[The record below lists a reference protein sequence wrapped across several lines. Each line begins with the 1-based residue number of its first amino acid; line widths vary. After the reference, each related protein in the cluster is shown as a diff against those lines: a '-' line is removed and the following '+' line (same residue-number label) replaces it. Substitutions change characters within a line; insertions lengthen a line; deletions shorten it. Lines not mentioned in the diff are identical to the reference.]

1 MGYVDVKYPKDS
13 RVKGRVVNVMPYGA
27 FVELE
32 EGIEGLIHVS
42 EMSGPRRST
51 RLLTL

>member
-1 MGYVDVKYPKDS
+1 MVGS
-13 RVKGRVVNVMPYGA
+13 LQKGKGINITQFGV

-42 EMSGPRRST
+42 DPFMDKIVHHPRER
-51 RLLTL
+51 